1 MKLNTHYH
9 LKGRALKTALA
20 VFLAELFAVILGRS
34 SSFYSSI
41 AAVICMMKNHEMTQQ
56 KGIERLIGT
65 VVGGLLGWAFLELF
79 IRLPYYKELFYPFM
93 APFGVLLVIYV
104 LNVMH
109 RQTCCM
115 IGCVVFLSLAVN
127 FNRSLSEI
135 PVYVIDRIFD
145 TTLGIAMASI
155 VSALPLWNPKPEK
168 KEEQV

>member
-104 LNVMH
+104 LNVLN
-109 RQTCCM
+109 RQTSCM
-115 IGCVVFLSLAVN
+115 IGCVVFLSIAVN

-168 KEEQV
+168 KEEKV

>member
-1 MKLNTHYH
+1 M
-9 LKGRALKTALA
+9 
-20 VFLAELFAVILGRS
+20 
-34 SSFYSSI
+34 
-41 AAVICMMKNHEMTQQ
+41 
-56 KGIERLIGT
+56 IGT

-104 LNVMH
+104 LNVMN
-109 RQTCCM
+109 RQTPCM
-115 IGCVVFLSLAVN
+115 IGCVVFLSIAVN

>member
-93 APFGVLLVIYV
+93 APFGVLLVIYL
-104 LNVMH
+104 LNVMN
-109 RQTCCM
+109 RKTSCM
-115 IGCVVFLSLAVN
+115 IGCVVFLSIAVN
-127 FNRSLSEI
+127 FNRTLDQI
-135 PVYVIDRIFD
+135 PVYVFDRILD
-145 TTLGIAMASI
+145 TALGIAMASF
-155 VSALPLWNPKPEK
+155 VTALPLWNPKPEK
-168 KEEQV
+168 KEESL

>member
-1 MKLNTHYH
+1 MKLNMHYR
-9 LKGRALKTALA
+9 LKGRALKTGLA
-20 VFLAELFAVILGRS
+20 VFLTELLAVILGRS

-41 AAVICMMKNHEMTQQ
+41 AAVICLMKSHEETQK

-65 VVGGLLGWAFLELF
+65 VVGGLTGWIFLEVF
-79 IRLPYYKELFYPFM
+79 IRIPYYKELFYPFM

-104 LNVMH
+104 LNVLN
-109 RQTCCM
+109 RQTSCM
-115 IGCVVFLSLAVN
+115 IGCVVFLSIAVN

-168 KEEQV
+168 KEE

>member
-34 SSFYSSI
+34 SAFYSSI

-65 VVGGLLGWAFLELF
+65 VVGGHLGWAFLELF

-104 LNVMH
+104 LNVMN
-109 RQTCCM
+109 RQTSCM
-115 IGCVVFLSLAVN
+115 IGCVVFLSIAVN

-155 VSALPLWNPKPEK
+155 VSALPLWNPKHEK
-168 KEEQV
+168 KEE

>member
-1 MKLNTHYH
+1 M
-9 LKGRALKTALA
+9 
-20 VFLAELFAVILGRS
+20 
-34 SSFYSSI
+34 
-41 AAVICMMKNHEMTQQ
+41 
-56 KGIERLIGT
+56 IGT

-104 LNVMH
+104 LNVMN
-109 RQTCCM
+109 RQTPCM
-115 IGCVVFLSLAVN
+115 IGCVAFLSIAVN

>member
-104 LNVMH
+104 LNVMN
-109 RQTCCM
+109 RQTSCM
-115 IGCVVFLSLAVN
+115 IGCVVFQSIAVN

-155 VSALPLWNPKPEK
+155 VSALPLCNPKPEK